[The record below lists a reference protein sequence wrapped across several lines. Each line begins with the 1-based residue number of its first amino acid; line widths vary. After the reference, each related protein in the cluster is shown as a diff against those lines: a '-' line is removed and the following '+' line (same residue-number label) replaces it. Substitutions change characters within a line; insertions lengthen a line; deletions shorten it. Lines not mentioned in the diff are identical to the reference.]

1 MVELTWNTP
10 NQNAINDHRLTQ
22 PESTSQNLSLTGTHL
37 KVVEQVRHILVP
49 FRKYKFDILLFY
61 ILFTEPEQKPYIFIS
76 AGNPKGEHF
85 L

>member
-49 FRKYKFDILLFY
+49 FWKYKLDF
-61 ILFTEPEQKPYIFIS
+61 LFTRNLVFLVSKNIS
-76 AGNPKGEHF
+76 QHIAKT
-85 L
+85 